1 MKKIF
6 SLLFIFSC
14 TVIFTGS
21 SHKDLKKSSE
31 FTTDKFF
38 VKTKTILP
46 VSEATGKISLQT
58 GLPSLDLIIRDY
70 KITDINNVFNLY
82 NGNREIYEEL
92 GMQRIYLFSFSSDN
106 AYLNDNEIKEAVN
119 AFNKNENV
127 EYSELNYKGSAAG
140 VKSTKLDRLF
150 SKKISYFEP
159 NDEMYYKQ
167 WYLKNSGSV
176 EPSSGGRSA
185 KIGADIKMSQA
196 WGIETGSEDVVVAIL
211 DSGIK
216 DDHPDLISRMWV
228 NAEEIPNNR
237 IDDDN
242 NGYVDD
248 ISGWDFAYNDKRP
261 DDGFGHGTNIA
272 TVIGANIN
280 NSIGFAGIDG
290 KCKLMNCKNLNE
302 DNSGEYNWWAKSIK
316 YAVDNGAD
324 IINMSEGGDDYSKVL
339 NTAIEYA
346 IDNGILVVAAM
357 MNKGDDRDYYPASLN
372 GVFSVGATDT
382 DDNRCRKFSW
392 GGGSCYG
399 PHISVVAPGNKIY
412 GLDYESNTNYDVYWS
427 GTSQSTA
434 IVSGIASLLL
444 AQNNYRTGDDIKRI
458 IKSSAKDLAGDP
470 REDKPG
476 WDKFYGFGRVDCYA
490 ALTFEDNNVSKDIN
504 NDNNT
509 ESNSDNKNN
518 NFEKDKSKNKDLNK
532 KDILSPDDYDS
543 DSDSSDKPSKAKTD
557 SEPAKPR

>member
-1 MKKIF
+1 MKNIF
-6 SLLFIFSC
+6 SLLFILSC

-21 SHKDLKKSSE
+21 SHTDIKESSE

-58 GLPSLDLIIRDY
+58 GLPSLDIIIRDY
-70 KITDINNVFNLY
+70 KITDISIVFDLN
-82 NGNREIYEEL
+82 NGNREIYEKL
-92 GMQRIYLFSFSSDN
+92 GMQRIYLFSLKSENVYFK
-106 AYLNDNEIKEAVN
+106 DNEIKEAVN

-127 EYSELNYKGSAAG
+127 EYSELNYKGRAAG
-140 VKSTKLDRLF
+140 VKSTKFDRLF

-159 NDEMYYKQ
+159 NDEMYFKQ

-185 KIGADIKMSQA
+185 KIGADIKMSEA

-216 DDHPDLISRMWV
+216 DDHPDLKSRMWI

-261 DDGFGHGTNIA
+261 SDGFGHGTNIA

-302 DNSGEYNWWAKSIK
+302 DNSGEYNWWGKSIK

-339 NTAIEYA
+339 NTAIDYA

-399 PHISVVAPGNKIY
+399 SHISVVAPGNKIY

-434 IVSGIASLLL
+434 IVSGIAALLL
-444 AQNNYRTGDDIKRI
+444 AQNNSRTSDDIKNT
-458 IKSSAKDLAGDP
+458 IKYSAKDLVGDP

-476 WDKFYGFGRVDCYA
+476 WDKYYGFGRVDCYA
-490 ALTFEDNNVSKDIN
+490 ALTFENNNVSKD
-504 NDNNT
+504 
-509 ESNSDNKNN
+509 ENN
-518 NFEKDKSKNKDLNK
+518 NFEKENSKKKESNDKDV
-532 KDILSPDDYDS
+532 LSPGDNDS
-543 DSDSSDKPSKAKTD
+543 DSNSDDKPSKAKTD
-557 SEPAKPR
+557 SEPAKQR